1 MGIHIGQIKWRCK
14 RGMREL
20 DYLLLPFYEKYIDTL
35 TEDGL
40 EILSEILSL
49 TDPDLHQLLV
59 SDIDQVS
66 ERFRPIV
73 SKIKY
78 ST

>member
-1 MGIHIGQIKWRCK
+1 
-14 RGMREL
+14 MREL

-35 TEDGL
+35 SEGSL
-40 EILSEILSL
+40 EILSEILNL

-59 SDIDQVS
+59 SDIGQVP
-66 ERFRPIV
+66 EKFRPII

-78 ST
+78 SN